1 MTAYFYRNV
10 FTFDYQKIEDYVFEE
25 LDRLG
30 LYTGQRYIDEM
41 ELVTRREL
49 TLEETLELINDS
61 TILLEAK

>member
-25 LDRLG
+25 LDRLD
-30 LYTGQRYIDEM
+30 LYTAQRYVDEM
-41 ELVTRREL
+41 QLVTRKEL
-49 TLEETLELINDS
+49 TLEETLDLINDS